1 MDQRERRAARREA
14 QRRSRCRQGMWIAA
28 ILLAIILI
36 FDLSSLLAKDRSY
49 SESENRMLAGFPKLS
64 SAEFISGKWF
74 SGLESYQA
82 DQFVGRD
89 FWITLKLRIDRF
101 FGQRESGG
109 VYLGKDHYLIQAPS
123 EPNEAAFERNMAAIN
138 AFAARH
144 PELQCD
150 MTVAPNAVC
159 ILADKLPRN
168 APAPDQREELAEL
181 SGKLQGVRFL
191 DVTDALAEHADEPI
205 YYRTDHHWTSLGA
218 SYAFQAMAP
227 KLGLGTLCEYE
238 ALPVSVSFQGTLSS
252 RSGSHSA
259 EDKVEIYVPKT
270 DVQYKVTYSDSPDA
284 TASMYVRSAL
294 EQKDHYTVFFG
305 GNHPRVDI
313 ATTAESDR
321 NLLIFKDSY
330 ANCFVQFLTPYYS
343 KIILVDPRYYYDS
356 VDTLIKQ
363 EGINRVLY
371 LYNLDTFQ
379 TDTALADVLE
389 AES

>member
-1 MDQRERRAARREA
+1 MDQNERRAARREES
-14 QRRSRCRQGMWIAA
+14 RRSRCRQGMWLAA
-28 ILLAIILI
+28 ALLAIVLI

-49 SESENRMLAGFPKLS
+49 SESENRMLAGFPKM
-64 SAEFISGKWF
+64 SASEFAGGKWF

-101 FGQRESGG
+101 FGQKESGG
-109 VYLGKDHYLIQAPS
+109 VYLGRDHYLIQAPS
-123 EPNEAAFERNMAAIN
+123 EPNLEAYERNMAAIN

-150 MTVAPNAVC
+150 MTVVPNAVC

-168 APAPDQREELAEL
+168 APAPDQREQLREL
-181 SGKLQGVRFL
+181 SDKLTGVRFL

-227 KLGLGTLCEYE
+227 QLGLGTLCEYE
-238 ALPVSVSFQGTLSS
+238 AMPVSVSFQGTLSS

-259 EDKVEIYVPKT
+259 RDTVEIYVPET
-270 DVQYKVTYSDSPDA
+270 DVIYKVSYSDNQEAS
-284 TASMYVRSAL
+284 ASMYVRSAL
-294 EQKDHYTVFFG
+294 DQKDHYTVFFG

-313 ATTAESDR
+313 NTTAESDK

-356 VDTLIKQ
+356 VDSLIRQ
-363 EGINRVLY
+363 ESVNRVLW

-389 AES
+389 AGS

>member
-14 QRRSRCRQGMWIAA
+14 QRKSRCRQGLWVAA
-28 ILLAIILI
+28 AVLAIAVLLDLGSLI
-36 FDLSSLLAKDRSY
+36 VKDRSY
-49 SESENRMLAGFPKLS
+49 SENENRMLAGFPKLTGS
-64 SAEFISGKWF
+64 EFVSGKWF

-89 FWITLKLRIDRF
+89 FWISLKLGIDRF
-101 FGQRESGG
+101 FGQKESGG
-109 VYLGKDHYLIQAPS
+109 VYLGKDHYLMQVQS
-123 EPNEAAFERNMAAIN
+123 TPNTEAIDRNMEAIN

-144 PELQCD
+144 PELECD
-150 MTVAPNAVC
+150 MTVVPNAVC
-159 ILADKLPRN
+159 ILSDKLPRN
-168 APAPDQREELAEL
+168 APVRDQREELSEL
-181 SGKLQGVRFL
+181 SSRLKGVRFL

-218 SYAFQAMAP
+218 SYAFRALAP
-227 KLGLGTLCEYE
+227 KLGLGTLTEYE
-238 ALPVSVSFQGTLSS
+238 VYPVSDSFQGTLSS
-252 RSGSHSA
+252 KSGSHRA
-259 EDKVEIYVPKT
+259 EDTVEIYVPKT
-270 DVQYKVTYSDSPDA
+270 DVLYKVSYSDSA
-284 TASMYVRSAL
+284 EASSSLYVRSAL
-294 EQKDHYTVFFG
+294 DQKDHYTVFFG
-305 GNHPRVDI
+305 GNHPRVDVV
-313 ATTAESDR
+313 TTAESDK

-330 ANCFVQFLTPYYS
+330 ANCFVQFLTPYYG

-363 EGINRVLY
+363 EGINQVLW